1 MSERF
6 SRDTFRDKRGI
17 ETDHVPDEDYS
28 PEDAYSPWK
37 KGNMESF
44 MSNLSKNSGLL
55 IAIIGAAA
63 FVLLAVFVFLPML
76 RNPAEPKPQ
85 TAEMESKLKKLEIKL
100 AELEHNYQKVAQLA
114 LQDDKIEQLSAKLD
128 KMGATTTQRLDQMT
142 KDLETLHKQ
151 PAPPKVETAPKPP
164 PVQAKPEPAVVK
176 RPPTPKSEST
186 PPKQPPVTKTEPA
199 PKPPAAAKTET
210 AAPAKP
216 AEPPEKKA
224 TAEKI
229 HEVKPL
235 ETLYSISRIYGL
247 SIDELKRLNDIAPT
261 DNTVRTGQKLKVS
274 K

>member
-1 MSERF
+1 
-6 SRDTFRDKRGI
+6 
-17 ETDHVPDEDYS
+17 
-28 PEDAYSPWK
+28 
-37 KGNMESF
+37 
-44 MSNLSKNSGLL
+44 
-55 IAIIGAAA
+55 
-63 FVLLAVFVFLPML
+63 
-76 RNPAEPKPQ
+76 
-85 TAEMESKLKKLEIKL
+85 
-100 AELEHNYQKVAQLA
+100 
-114 LQDDKIEQLSAKLD
+114 
-128 KMGATTTQRLDQMT
+128 MGATTTQRLDQMT

-186 PPKQPPVTKTEPA
+186 PPKQPPVVTKTEPA

>member
-17 ETDHVPDEDYS
+17 ETEHVPDEDYS

-44 MSNLSKNSGLL
+44 MSSLSKNSGLL

-76 RNPAEPKPQ
+76 RNPAETKPQ
-85 TAEMESKLKKLEIKL
+85 TAEMESKLKKMEIKL

-128 KMGATTTQRLDQMT
+128 KMTAATTQRLDQMS
-142 KDLETLHKQ
+142 KDIEILHKQ
-151 PAPPKVETAPKPP
+151 PAPPRAESAPKPP
-164 PVQAKPEPAVVK
+164 SAQAKPEPTVVN
-176 RPPTPKSEST
+176 PPPKSEPAPKL
-186 PPKQPPVTKTEPA
+186 PPAVKTEPA
-199 PKPPAAAKTET
+199 PKPPAPAKTET

-216 AEPPEKKA
+216 AEPPEKKMS
-224 TAEKI
+224 AEKI
-229 HEVKPL
+229 HEVKPH
-235 ETLYSISRIYGL
+235 ETLYSISRTYGL
-247 SIDELKRLNDIAPT
+247 SIDELKRLNDMEQT
-261 DNTVRTGQKLKVS
+261 DNTVRTGQKLKVG